1 MGRKRVRKGRK
12 KKTPWWNDE
21 VKSAVK
27 LKNKNY
33 RKWVKTRTEEARREY
48 INARNNAEETKRR
61 SKDATWHII

>member
-1 MGRKRVRKGRK
+1 MGRKRVGKGRK

-33 RKWVKTRTEEARREY
+33 RKWVKTRTEEARRVHKCTKQ
-48 INARNNAEETKRR
+48 RRGDEEK
-61 SKDATWHII
+61 K